1 MRRRPEM
8 RFWYNEWADERR
20 PMALYR
26 LVRRGRHAH
35 WRVAGRVG
43 RASIES
49 CALRSTTHPNRMP
62 NQPLPILPLFRD
74 DLPLDPVALARFM
87 VGKYLVHDLPEGR
100 ISGRIVETEAYP
112 LGDSTSHAFQG
123 RRAYNG
129 SMFLAPGHAYV
140 RLTYGL
146 SYMLNIS
153 AEAEEVGAGIL
164 IRAIE
169 PLEGLPL
176 VEARRPGVP
185 LRDLARGPGRLTMA
199 LGIGQSFDGRDLCT
213 GRDLWIGVIE
223 TRDVPIGVTK
233 RIGLSREMHR
243 PLRFFEPGSA
253 FVSGPRKL
261 LLPPHAD
268 ILTNAQI

>member
-1 MRRRPEM
+1 
-8 RFWYNEWADERR
+8 
-20 PMALYR
+20 
-26 LVRRGRHAH
+26 
-35 WRVAGRVG
+35 
-43 RASIES
+43 
-49 CALRSTTHPNRMP
+49 MP
-62 NQPLPILPLFRD
+62 KQPLPIFPLLRD
-74 DLPLDPVALARFM
+74 DLPPDATALARFM

-100 ISGRIVETEAYP
+100 MSGRIVETEAYP
-112 LGDSTSHAFQG
+112 VGDSTSHAFIG
-123 RRAYNG
+123 RRPYNG
-129 SMFLAPGHAYV
+129 SMFLAPGHAYI

-146 SYMLNIS
+146 SYMLNMS
-153 AEAEEVGAGIL
+153 AEAEDIGAGIL
-164 IRAIE
+164 LRAIE

-176 VEARRPGVP
+176 MEARRPGAP

-223 TRDVPIGVTK
+223 KDVPIGVTT

-261 LLPPHAD
+261 LLPPHAET
-268 ILTNAQI
+268 LTHAPD